1 MVKMSFLS
9 KLTHKFKTIPIKLS
23 IRLFIELQVH
33 LKILMELQGPRI
45 AGAGVKNNKVGELL
59 LVYIKTY
66 YRAIII
72 KIGRQKDRQT
82 DPGDKIRATETD
94 SHKYKM
100 DSCKQVTEMAL

>member
-33 LKILMELQGPRI
+33 LKILMELQGPGI
-45 AGAGVKNNKVGELL
+45 AGAGVKNKVGERL

-94 SHKYKM
+94 PHKYKM
-100 DSCKQVTEMAL
+100 DSCKQVVEMAL

>member
-1 MVKMSFLS
+1 MKMSFLS

-33 LKILMELQGPRI
+33 LKILMELQGPGI
-45 AGAGVKNNKVGELL
+45 AGAGVKNKVGERL

-100 DSCKQVTEMAL
+100 DSCKQVVEMAL